1 MALRQHLLP
10 VCRVFISTARVTLH
24 KLEDFVDF
32 SDCELSATKGDLF
45 FLVLD
50 CFEKVAFRRQQI
62 PGLDA
67 VYNPLVTVHRA
78 FHVRT

>member
-10 VCRVFISTARVTLH
+10 VGRVFISTARVALH

-32 SDCELSATKGDLF
+32 PDCKLSATKGDLF

-50 CFEKVAFRRQQI
+50 CFEQVAFRRQQI
-62 PGLDA
+62 PSLNA